1 MKNYKTLLLLFFLLA
16 LPLYVWGTVTSERT
30 SEKGRETTLL
40 NRLWKYKQGDVA
52 GAAQPQYNDADWEP
66 IGLPHSFSIPYF
78 LSKDFYVGYGWYRKH
93 LQLGKKDLSKRL
105 FLEFDG
111 VFQEAEVY
119 VNGRLAGSHA
129 GGYTG
134 FSIDFTPYAMEG
146 DNVIAVRVNN
156 LWQATLAP
164 RGGEHV
170 FSGGIYRN
178 VRLVKKHPVHL
189 DWYGTAVTTPTLEK
203 NAGKSSSV
211 RVKAC
216 VKNTDD
222 RMGDYTLYI
231 IVKDSLG
238 QKVAECSKTKRI
250 EAGKETLYDVQTP
263 EIVSPAL
270 WSPASPA
277 LYTLVSKLYDGKR
290 LLDSEEITF
299 GFRWFEWTADKG
311 FFLNG
316 EHYYFRGANVHQD
329 QAGWGDA
336 VTDAAARRDV
346 RLMKEAGFDM
356 IRGSHYPHSPAFT
369 DACDREGM
377 LFWSE
382 APFWSTAG
390 PKVDGGWTA
399 GAYPLNA
406 ADTAAFEADVLR
418 QLEEMIRIHRNHPSV
433 FVWSMCN
440 EPFFTDGQTMPGVKR
455 LLKRMVE
462 KTHMLDDTR
471 KAAVGGVQR
480 PLGEERID
488 LIGDV
493 AGYNGDG
500 ANIPDFQQPPVP
512 SVVTEYGS
520 TTADRPGQYIPGWGD
535 LARDD
540 SWKGR
545 TWRSGQAIWCGFDH
559 GSIFGSDMAKMGIV
573 DYFRL
578 PKRSWYWY
586 RNAYTKVAPP
596 EWPAEGVA
604 ARLLLKASKTDN
616 IATDGTDDTQLIVVV
631 TDADGRELSNTP
643 TVTLRVVSGPGE
655 FPTGKSITFR
665 PDSDIRIQDGKAAIA
680 FRSYYAGNTVVE
692 ASSPGLSS
700 ARLTLRFEG
709 EQAYQEGVSPE
720 VVDRP
725 YIRYIKGI
733 EGGEMQTYGLNNPT
747 FASSSQKG
755 HSPGLAADG
764 DEESYWQPA
773 AEENSAYWI
782 LDTERGLWLHTI
794 TARFAEKVN
803 CRFKI
808 EISADKETWQL
819 VGDYSTTTGEKQD
832 VRLSFEQPLKMR
844 FVRFSF
850 SMDEGS
856 IWPRLA
862 EVRVQG
868 RVAD

>member
-1 MKNYKTLLLLFFLLA
+1 MDLC
-16 LPLYVWGTVTSERT
+16 
-30 SEKGRETTLL
+30 
-40 NRLWKYKQGDVA
+40 
-52 GAAQPQYNDADWEP
+52 
-66 IGLPHSFSIPYF
+66 
-78 LSKDFYVGYGWYRKH
+78 RKI
-93 LQLGKKDLSKRL
+93 QL
-105 FLEFDG
+105 
-111 VFQEAEVY
+111 
-119 VNGRLAGSHA
+119 
-129 GGYTG
+129 
-134 FSIDFTPYAMEG
+134 
-146 DNVIAVRVNN
+146 
-156 LWQATLAP
+156 
-164 RGGEHV
+164 
-170 FSGGIYRN
+170 
-178 VRLVKKHPVHL
+178 
-189 DWYGTAVTTPTLEK
+189 TA
-203 NAGKSSSV
+203 S
-211 RVKAC
+211 
-216 VKNTDD
+216 
-222 RMGDYTLYI
+222 
-231 IVKDSLG
+231 
-238 QKVAECSKTKRI
+238 AECSKTKHI
-250 EAGKETLYDVQTP
+250 EAGKETFYDVQTP

-356 IRGSHYPHSPAFT
+356 IRGSHYPHSPTFT

-462 KTHMLDDTR
+462 KSHMLDDTR

-764 DEESYWQPA
+764 DEA
-773 AEENSAYWI
+773 IRDRIFAF
-782 LDTERGLWLHTI
+782 
-794 TARFAEKVN
+794 RF
-803 CRFKI
+803 
-808 EISADKETWQL
+808 
-819 VGDYSTTTGEKQD
+819 
-832 VRLSFEQPLKMR
+832 
-844 FVRFSF
+844 
-850 SMDEGS
+850 
-856 IWPRLA
+856 
-862 EVRVQG
+862 
-868 RVAD
+868 

>member
-270 WSPASPA
+270 WSPASPT

-311 FFLNG
+311 FFQNG

-462 KTHMLDDTR
+462 KLTCWMIPVRLR
-471 KAAVGGVQR
+471 LV
-480 PLGEERID
+480 E
-488 LIGDV
+488 
-493 AGYNGDG
+493 YN
-500 ANIPDFQQPPVP
+500 VRW
-512 SVVTEYGS
+512 E
-520 TTADRPGQYIPGWGD
+520 
-535 LARDD
+535 
-540 SWKGR
+540 
-545 TWRSGQAIWCGFDH
+545 
-559 GSIFGSDMAKMGIV
+559 
-573 DYFRL
+573 
-578 PKRSWYWY
+578 
-586 RNAYTKVAPP
+586 RNA
-596 EWPAEGVA
+596 
-604 ARLLLKASKTDN
+604 
-616 IATDGTDDTQLIVVV
+616 
-631 TDADGRELSNTP
+631 
-643 TVTLRVVSGPGE
+643 
-655 FPTGKSITFR
+655 SI
-665 PDSDIRIQDGKAAIA
+665 
-680 FRSYYAGNTVVE
+680 
-692 ASSPGLSS
+692 
-700 ARLTLRFEG
+700 
-709 EQAYQEGVSPE
+709 
-720 VVDRP
+720 
-725 YIRYIKGI
+725 
-733 EGGEMQTYGLNNPT
+733 
-747 FASSSQKG
+747 
-755 HSPGLAADG
+755 
-764 DEESYWQPA
+764 
-773 AEENSAYWI
+773 
-782 LDTERGLWLHTI
+782 
-794 TARFAEKVN
+794 
-803 CRFKI
+803 
-808 EISADKETWQL
+808 
-819 VGDYSTTTGEKQD
+819 
-832 VRLSFEQPLKMR
+832 
-844 FVRFSF
+844 
-850 SMDEGS
+850 
-856 IWPRLA
+856 
-862 EVRVQG
+862 
-868 RVAD
+868 

>member
-1 MKNYKTLLLLFFLLA
+1 
-16 LPLYVWGTVTSERT
+16 
-30 SEKGRETTLL
+30 
-40 NRLWKYKQGDVA
+40 
-52 GAAQPQYNDADWEP
+52 
-66 IGLPHSFSIPYF
+66 
-78 LSKDFYVGYGWYRKH
+78 
-93 LQLGKKDLSKRL
+93 
-105 FLEFDG
+105 
-111 VFQEAEVY
+111 
-119 VNGRLAGSHA
+119 
-129 GGYTG
+129 
-134 FSIDFTPYAMEG
+134 
-146 DNVIAVRVNN
+146 
-156 LWQATLAP
+156 
-164 RGGEHV
+164 
-170 FSGGIYRN
+170 
-178 VRLVKKHPVHL
+178 
-189 DWYGTAVTTPTLEK
+189 
-203 NAGKSSSV
+203 
-211 RVKAC
+211 
-216 VKNTDD
+216 
-222 RMGDYTLYI
+222 MGQT
-231 IVKDSLG
+231 
-238 QKVAECSKTKRI
+238 VAECSKSERV
-250 EAGKETLYDVQTP
+250 EAGKEVLYDVQTP
-263 EIVSPAL
+263 EISSPAL

-390 PKVDGGWTA
+390 PKEDGGWTA

-433 FVWSMCN
+433 FAWSMCN

-455 LLKRMVE
+455 LLRRMVE

-586 RNAYTKVAPP
+586 RNAYAKVAPS
-596 EWPAEGVA
+596 EWPVEGVA

-643 TVTLRVVSGPGE
+643 IVTLRVVSGPGE

-700 ARLTLRFEG
+700 ARLTLCFVG

-733 EGGEMQTYGLNNPT
+733 EGGELQTYGLNNPT

-764 DEESYWQPA
+764 DEDSYWQPA

-782 LDTERGLWLHTI
+782 LDTERGLWLHNI
-794 TARFAEKVN
+794 MARFAEKVN

-819 VGDYSTTTGEKQD
+819 VGDYSTATGEKQD

-850 SMDEGS
+850 SMDEES
-856 IWPRLA
+856 IRPRLA

-868 RVAD
+868 RVAE

>member
-1 MKNYKTLLLLFFLLA
+1 M
-16 LPLYVWGTVTSERT
+16 PLYVSGGIVSEQ
-30 SEKGRETTLL
+30 SPEVGRETIVL
-40 NRLWKYKQGDVA
+40 NRLWKYKRGDIA
-52 GAAQPQYNDADWEP
+52 NAAHPQFNDKAWEP
-66 IGLPHSFSIPYF
+66 VGLPHSFSIPYF
-78 LSKDFYVGYGWYRKH
+78 LSKDFYVGYGWYRRH
-93 LQLGKKDLSKRL
+93 LQLAKEDLSKRL

-111 VFQEAEVY
+111 VFQVAEVY

-134 FSIDFTPYAMEG
+134 FSIDFTSYAVEG

-604 ARLLLKASKTDN
+604 ARLLLKASKTDD

-794 TARFAEKVN
+794 TARFTEKVN